1 MNAVAYALLNPPLA
15 FEPRENPNQPLK
27 PVLILK
33 MKHWCNGVMSQK
45 PMHTAERRIWQIERA
60 RQTLLMDQAP
70 LEPGCIAAW
79 VERSWRRCLARGQNP
94 RQRVVFETV
103 SAAAMRRAIET
114 SQPLLQAAGPVIR
127 SLARAMAH
135 TRYFAI
141 LTNADGIVIDVN
153 GPIDRHDPRAT
164 SIARV
169 GVDLSEAAVGT
180 TAIGASLTDIQ
191 PVWLH
196 RGEHFFD
203 DTAIYSC
210 AGAPVIGP
218 DGRCIGML
226 DLTGIDVPERPA
238 LKHLV
243 TQSVR
248 SIENALTLAQPHHL
262 LLRLQWPGHLIG
274 EDGDGLLAVDAD
286 GLITGANRNA
296 VDMLTLPTGAGWP
309 HCSDVFAVP
318 TNSLFDAAR
327 QRRGVL
333 ELPLWSGL
341 RILVMPLLHA
351 DHPISAG
358 HGVPHGHAV
367 PLRDVETAMIRKAV
381 EDAGG
386 NVAEAARAL
395 GISRA
400 TVYRKLERR

>member
-1 MNAVAYALLNPPLA
+1 MHAGD
-15 FEPRENPNQPLK
+15 PRL
-27 PVLILK
+27 
-33 MKHWCNGVMSQK
+33 
-45 PMHTAERRIWQIERA
+45 WQIERA
-60 RQTLLMDQAP
+60 RQSLLADQAP
-70 LEPGCIAAW
+70 AVAGHIPAW
-79 VERSWRRCLARGQNP
+79 VERSWRRCLARGLSP
-94 RQRVVFETV
+94 RQRVVFEAV
-103 SAAAMRRAIET
+103 PAAAIRRALES
-114 SQPLLQAAGPVIR
+114 SQPLLQAAAPVIR

-141 LTNADGIVIDVN
+141 LTNAEGVVIDVN
-153 GPIDRHDPRAT
+153 GPVDRHDPRAT
-164 SIARV
+164 TIARV

-180 TAIGASLTDIQ
+180 TAIGTSLAEIQ

-262 LLRLQWPGHLIG
+262 LLRLQWPGRMIG
-274 EDGDGLLAVDAD
+274 EEGDGLLAVDAD

-296 VDMLTLPTGAGWP
+296 VEMLALPMGTGWP

-318 TNSLFDAAR
+318 TSSLFDAAR

-341 RILVMPLLHA
+341 RLLVMPLPHA
-351 DHPISAG
+351 DTPTSAG
-358 HGVPHGHAV
+358 HGAAHGHAV

>member
-1 MNAVAYALLNPPLA
+1 MNADAYALLNPSRPDM
-15 FEPRENPNQPLK
+15 PRVIPNQPLRDA
-27 PVLILK
+27 LILK
-33 MKHWCNGVMSQK
+33 MKHWCNRVMSQELSY
-45 PMHTAERRIWQIERA
+45 ASGDRLWQIERA
-60 RQTLLMDQAP
+60 RQSLLADQAP
-70 LEPGCIAAW
+70 AVSGHIPDW
-79 VERSWRRCLARGQNP
+79 VERSWRRCLARGQTP
-94 RQRVVFETV
+94 RQRVVFEAV
-103 SAAAMRRAIET
+103 SAAAMRRALES
-114 SQPLLQAAGPVIR
+114 SQPLLQAAAPVIR
-127 SLARAMAH
+127 SLGRAMAN

-141 LTNADGIVIDVN
+141 LTNAEGVVIDVN
-153 GPIDRHDPRAT
+153 GPVDRHDPRAT

-180 TAIGASLTDIQ
+180 TAIGTSLAEIQ

-218 DGRCIGML
+218 DGRCVGML

-262 LLRLQWPGHLIG
+262 LLRLQWPGRMIG

-296 VDMLTLPTGAGWP
+296 VEMLALPTGGGWP
-309 HCSDVFAVP
+309 HCSEVFAVP
-318 TNSLFDAAR
+318 TSSLFDAAR
-327 QRRGVL
+327 QRRGAL

-341 RILVMPLLHA
+341 RLLVLPLPYA
-351 DHPISAG
+351 DAPASGG
-358 HGVPHGHAV
+358 HGIPHGHAV
-367 PLRDVETAMIRKAV
+367 PLRDVETALIRKAV